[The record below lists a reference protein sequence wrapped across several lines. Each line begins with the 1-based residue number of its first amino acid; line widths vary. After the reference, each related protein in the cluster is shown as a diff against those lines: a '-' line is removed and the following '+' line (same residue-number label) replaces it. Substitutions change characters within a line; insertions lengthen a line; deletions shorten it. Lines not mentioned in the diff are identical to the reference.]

1 MIYLAP
7 DDLLN
12 IAERVIGSVV
22 VRDAGLL
29 EQALVRPQAVYF
41 GEDPYPTIEEKAAA
55 LLHSLV
61 GNRALIDGNKRLG
74 LAAMIAFLGINGRRL
89 TLSNDEAYDLVM
101 AVTTREL
108 DDVPGIAEGLRAGM
122 QDR

>member
-29 EQALVRPQAVYF
+29 ESALVRPRAVYF

-74 LAAMIAFLGINGRRL
+74 LAAMIAFLGNGRRL
-89 TLSNDEAYDLVM
+89 MLSNDEAYDLVM
-101 AVTTREL
+101 AVATREL
-108 DDVPGIAEGLRAGM
+108 DDVPGISEGLRAGM